1 MVIVFTVSSVQFS
14 DVSGFWISGIWI
26 PTLTQ
31 KKTTFSICLVCFVIL
46 IDLRWLFKE
55 VSSKWIV
62 PCHYDHVCIL
72 FALVRYSKVLLL
84 GAIHLSTYLL
94 FLWICNEFSVKLGHI
109 GWLQSLPLNRKD
121 HFLAFGH
128 GSIVPS
134 FCSSFLEV

>member
-1 MVIVFTVSSVQFS
+1 MVIVFTFSSDRFT
-14 DVSGFWISGIWI
+14 DVSVFWITGIWI

-31 KKTTFSICLVCFVIL
+31 RKNTFSICLVCFVIL

-72 FALVRYSKVLLL
+72 FALSMFYEGIITRRNWSFYIFIDFEFELNFLLC
-84 GAIHLSTYLL
+84 
-94 FLWICNEFSVKLGHI
+94 FGHI

-121 HFLAFGH
+121 HLDVVALFLLFVVH
-128 GSIVPS
+128 FSKYKN
-134 FCSSFLEV
+134 